1 MTEVEYKNN
10 VNARNRNYQRIIVKS
25 NWRRMFEITQ
35 KTRLSKKSLLSRN
48 TTTAKKNC
56 NAKSEGGS
64 QKKKTRILHLLKLGW
79 KKCFLGAENK
89 PFDRKKNINCS
100 WRNMQEISKMIMI
113 NSSSLVKV
121 LFAAR
126 ASFLSQ
132 ILLEA
137 LRVLAA
143 LAALCCNALKKLVM
157 HYE

>member
-1 MTEVEYKNN
+1 
-10 VNARNRNYQRIIVKS
+10 
-25 NWRRMFEITQ
+25 MFEITQ

-100 WRNMQEISKMIMI
+100 
-113 NSSSLVKV
+113 
-121 LFAAR
+121 
-126 ASFLSQ
+126 
-132 ILLEA
+132 
-137 LRVLAA
+137 
-143 LAALCCNALKKLVM
+143 
-157 HYE
+157 

>member
-64 QKKKTRILHLLKLGW
+64 QKKRHAFCT
-79 KKCFLGAENK
+79 C
-89 PFDRKKNINCS
+89 
-100 WRNMQEISKMIMI
+100 
-113 NSSSLVKV
+113 
-121 LFAAR
+121 
-126 ASFLSQ
+126 
-132 ILLEA
+132 
-137 LRVLAA
+137 
-143 LAALCCNALKKLVM
+143 
-157 HYE
+157 